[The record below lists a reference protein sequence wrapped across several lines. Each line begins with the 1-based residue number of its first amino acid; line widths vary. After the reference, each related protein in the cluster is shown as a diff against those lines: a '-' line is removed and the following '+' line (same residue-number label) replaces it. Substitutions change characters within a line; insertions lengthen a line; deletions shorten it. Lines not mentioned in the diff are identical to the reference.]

1 MWYIIIIQVIRL
13 RRKYDLY
20 SADEEIVYIAHSS
33 DPSTVTPVDVFSI
46 LSNKDGNWVLRTYN
60 REGATP
66 DINPKAVHTYT
77 GKGVARISFI
87 EIRGTRITLLI
98 YFCLK

>member
-1 MWYIIIIQVIRL
+1 MVHYYNPSNQTEKKNMISIP
-13 RRKYDLY
+13 
-20 SADEEIVYIAHSS
+20 ADEEIVYIAHSS
-33 DPSTVTPVDVFSI
+33 DPRTVTPVDVFSI

-77 GKGVARISFI
+77 GKGVAKNFI
-87 EIRGTRITLLI
+87 YRNSGTRIT
-98 YFCLK
+98 Y